1 MKTKKIKICV
11 VGLGYV
17 GLPLAVAFGKQE
29 AINGFDI
36 NQQRIAELQKNID
49 HTKEVATSDIKQ
61 AKINFSADPKIISQS
76 NFIIIAVPTPID
88 KYKNP
93 DLKPLLS
100 ASKIVGQY
108 MTAGSIV
115 VYESTVYPGC
125 TESDCVPVLEK
136 YSKLKFNKDFFV
148 GYSPERI
155 NPGDKINT
163 VEKIVKVISGS
174 NTKTLDIVDKTYSK
188 IIKAGVHRASSIQ
201 VAEAAKIIE
210 NTQRDVN
217 IALMNELKMILD
229 KAHIDYEEVLKAAG
243 TKWNFLK
250 FTPGLVGGHC
260 ISVDPYYL
268 SQKSKS
274 LHHNPKMILAGRSI
288 NDNMAKYEAKQL
300 LKYIRQHK
308 IKTKKILILGATFKA
323 NITDT
328 RNSKVEDFIK
338 ELKKHKYQIAIYDP
352 FIKADKIF
360 GCQNIKKSQIKN
372 YDFLVKAVN
381 HKIFKNIKHH
391 YEILKYQNVK

>member
-1 MKTKKIKICV
+1 MKNKEIKICI

-17 GLPLAVAFGKQE
+17 GLPLAVAFGKQSKL
-29 AINGFDI
+29 NGFDI
-36 NQQRIAELQKNID
+36 NKKRIAQLLKNID
-49 HTKEVATSDIKQ
+49 STKEVASKDIKK
-61 AKINFSADPKIISQS
+61 AKITFSDNPKIISQS

-93 DLKPLLS
+93 DLKPLLG
-100 ASKIVGQY
+100 ASKLVGQY
-108 MTAGSIV
+108 MKVGSII

-125 TESDCVPVLEK
+125 TENDCVPVLEK
-136 YSKLKFNKDFFV
+136 YSGLKFGKDFEV

-163 VEKIVKVISGS
+163 VDKIVKVVSGS
-174 NTKTLDIVDKTYSK
+174 NQKTLNIVASVYEK
-188 IIKAGVHRASSIQ
+188 IIKAGVHKASSIQ

-229 KAHIDYEEVLKAAG
+229 KADIDYEEVLKAAG

-268 SQKSKS
+268 TQKAQR
-274 LHHNPKMILAGRSI
+274 LHHNPQMILAGRDI
-288 NDNMAKYEAKQL
+288 NDNMAKYEAKQIVSYL
-300 LKYIRQHK
+300 HKNK
-308 IKTKKILILGATFKA
+308 IKAKKILILGATFKP

-328 RNSKVEDFIK
+328 RNSKIEDLIQ
-338 ELKKHKYQIAIYDP
+338 ELKKELSNAK
-352 FIKADKIF
+352 
-360 GCQNIKKSQIKN
+360 
-372 YDFLVKAVN
+372 
-381 HKIFKNIKHH
+381 
-391 YEILKYQNVK
+391 